1 MFNGGIKKAAPKGS
15 VAGVSLIFNLKL
27 VEAESRISK
36 IFIRTKG
43 MLAWREM
50 FADAGGEVFV
60 GFSSKKGATA
70 YARKFK

>member
-36 IFIRTKG
+36 YSSEQ
-43 MLAWREM
+43 RECLHEEKCSQM
-50 FADAGGEVFV
+50 RVAKCLQA
-60 GFSSKKGATA
+60 SPA
-70 YARKFK
+70 